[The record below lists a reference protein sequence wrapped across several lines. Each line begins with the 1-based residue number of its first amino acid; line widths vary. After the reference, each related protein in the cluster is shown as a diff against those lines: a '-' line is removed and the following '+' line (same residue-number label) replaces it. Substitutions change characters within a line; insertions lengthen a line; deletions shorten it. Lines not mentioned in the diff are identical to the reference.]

1 MMSVTFYQFLDSLNL
16 SDIITVNAQVNGH
29 NMQRIFDIVN
39 RLPPLQFSLNK
50 YPIIQSIY
58 NPPYNIVDK

>member
-1 MMSVTFYQFLDSLNL
+1 MSVTFYKFFDSLNL
-16 SDIITVNAQVNGH
+16 SDKITVNAQVNGH

-50 YPIIQSIY
+50 YKNHSIDLQSALQY
-58 NPPYNIVDK
+58 S

>member
-1 MMSVTFYQFLDSLNL
+1 MSVTFYKFFDSLNL
-16 SDIITVNAQVNGH
+16 SDKITVNAQVNGH

-50 YPIIQSIY
+50 YTNLSIDLQSAL
-58 NPPYNIVDK
+58 